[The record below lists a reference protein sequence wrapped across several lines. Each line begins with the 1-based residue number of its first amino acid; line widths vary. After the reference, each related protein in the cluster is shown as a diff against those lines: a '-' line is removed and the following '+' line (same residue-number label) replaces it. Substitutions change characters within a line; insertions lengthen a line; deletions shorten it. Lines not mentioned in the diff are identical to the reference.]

1 MHRDEIKVLNDL
13 ISHHGSLQ
21 VSPHNLKQLGR
32 TGTKP
37 FISRGRHQPPNTGYQ
52 IFLTGYARY
61 ILGTEE
67 NKERFIQKGARP
79 PNVRY
84 DRCR

>member
-37 FISRGRHQPPNTGYQ
+37 FIPRGQHQPPNTGY
-52 IFLTGYARY
+52 IFWELKEIKSVLYKKALARRMSVMTDAGKA
-61 ILGTEE
+61 L
-67 NKERFIQKGARP
+67 
-79 PNVRY
+79 
-84 DRCR
+84 